1 MIEERDSDPRED
13 GGKGPDAFRTI
24 SEVAEELG
32 LPQHVLRFWETRF
45 TQVKPIKRG
54 GGRRYYRPADVEL
67 LRGIKELLYGRGYTI
82 RGVQRILK
90 EQGGRKLAQAVGL
103 GSDIQPG
110 IEALPGPEL
119 YAPRREPDMAPLSP
133 VEQATPDSSVSE
145 TPAPLEPAG
154 EFVQGLSERHVGQ
167 LTAVLDDL
175 IACRRLIDGRN

>member
-1 MIEERDSDPRED
+1 MTEGRDGDQRED

-45 TQVKPIKRG
+45 AQVKPIKRG
-54 GGRRYYRPADVEL
+54 GGRRYYRPTDVEL

-90 EQGGRKLAQAVGL
+90 EQGGRKLAQAVGV
-103 GSDIQPG
+103 GADDQPDVKT
-110 IEALPGPEL
+110 IAGPEL

-133 VEQATPDSSVSE
+133 IEQSS
-145 TPAPLEPAG
+145 PAPSHASAPVTVEPA
-154 EFVQGLSERHVGQ
+154 EAQSQGLSERHVGQ

-175 IACRRLIDGRN
+175 VACRRLLEGRN